1 MYSLEDVI
9 KKEGGIVR
17 GEGGL
22 CPGGGVCPGG
32 GGSGPGGGNCPGGGM
47 SGYQNNMARAVTSK
61 RKFDRITL

>member
-32 GGSGPGGGNCPGGGM
+32 GFRSGGGGIVRGVECPDTKR
-47 SGYQNNMARAVTSK
+47 AR
-61 RKFDRITL
+61 DIIIII

>member
-17 GEGGL
+17 GEGGGL

-32 GGSGPGGGNCPGGGM
+32 FRSGGGNCPGGGM
-47 SGYQNNMARAVTSK
+47 SGYRGGGGGRGMRVARVIVSVPS
-61 RKFDRITL
+61 